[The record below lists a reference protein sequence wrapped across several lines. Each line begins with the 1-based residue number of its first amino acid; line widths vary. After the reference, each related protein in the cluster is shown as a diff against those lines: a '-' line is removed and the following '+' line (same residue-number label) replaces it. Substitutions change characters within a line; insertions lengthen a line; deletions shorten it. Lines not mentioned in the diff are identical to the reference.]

1 MFQDIL
7 ARLKYLLREDAPFW
21 VVSSAVGV
29 GLVTVIGFRWISAVA
44 GPAEF
49 GKAAL
54 LYAGM
59 LLFTACS
66 AGAASQGLMRL
77 THDAATPQDRADAW
91 YTTVAV
97 VLAATLV
104 AALALILAS
113 IGPDRALRLPRL
125 VAPALGLAFLA
136 EGLKSIGAGQL
147 AGLSRFRDAAVAQ
160 LVDALARPLVVV
172 GLSRFGGWSPLMSV
186 LGGYALGASAAAAT
200 FVLLVHRHLG
210 SGRVRRHWLVAQG
223 RYGWPLVGDGVFGW
237 LANTG
242 DRYVVAAA
250 LGLPAAG
257 IYVAAI
263 NIGARPAMMLGGMF
277 EIYLRPQL
285 YRAVVASDPE
295 TLARVRRRWL
305 RDAIAVLAISFALL
319 WMAEPWLLR
328 LLLAPAFRDG
338 ARVLVLVGFIAYAVL
353 AIGYLPQRINYAL
366 GRTFQ
371 VALVEIV
378 GTLSMLA
385 GVFLGGRMA
394 GLPGVA
400 IGLLLACSVRAGL
413 AALFA
418 KHGLREW
425 MRTTAESAS

>member
-1 MFQDIL
+1 MN
-7 ARLKYLLREDAPFW
+7 RHLRQDAPIW
-21 VVSSAVGV
+21 VLVGAAGV
-29 GLVTVIGFRWISAVA
+29 AIITAIGFRWISAVA
-44 GPAEF
+44 GPADF

-54 LYAGM
+54 LYGGM
-59 LLFTACS
+59 LLVTACS

-113 IGPDRALRLPRL
+113 SGPDRALRLPRL
-125 VAPALGLAFLA
+125 AAPALGLAFLA

-147 AGLSRFRDAAVAQ
+147 AGLSRFRDAALAQ

-172 GLSRFGGWSPLMSV
+172 GLSRIEGWSPLISV
-186 LGGYALGASAAAAT
+186 LGGYALGASAAAAA

-210 SGRVRRHWLVAQG
+210 SGRVRRHWLVAQA
-223 RYGWPLVGDGVFGW
+223 RYGWPLVGNGVFGW
-237 LANTG
+237 LANAG
-242 DRYVVAAA
+242 DRFVVAAA

-277 EIYLRPQL
+277 ETYLRPPL
-285 YRAVVASDPE
+285 YRAVVASNPKAF
-295 TLARVRRRWL
+295 ARVRRRWL

-319 WMAEPWLLR
+319 WVAEPWLLR

-338 ARVLVLVGFIAYAVL
+338 ARILVLVGFVAYAVL

-378 GTLSMLA
+378 GTLSMLV
-385 GVFLGGRMA
+385 GVYWGGRSA

-400 IGLLLACSVRAGL
+400 IGLLLACGVRAGL

-418 KHGLREW
+418 QYGLRAW
-425 MRTTAESAS
+425 LRATMESVA

>member
-1 MFQDIL
+1 MFQGIL
-7 ARLKYLLREDAPFW
+7 ARLKYPLREDAPFW

-49 GKAAL
+49 GKASL
-54 LYAGM
+54 LYGGM
-59 LLFTACS
+59 LLASACS
-66 AGAASQGLMRL
+66 AGVGGQGIMRL
-77 THDAATPQDRADAW
+77 TLDAVTPQDRADAW
-91 YTTVAV
+91 FSTVSL
-97 VLAATLV
+97 VLAA
-104 AALALILAS
+104 ALIVWLVLIMAS
-113 IGPDRALRLPRL
+113 HWPDRAWRLQQP
-125 VAPALGLAFLA
+125 VALALGLAFVA
-136 EGLKSIGAGQL
+136 EGLKSVGAGQL
-147 AGLSRFRDAAVAQ
+147 TGLSLFRDTALAQ
-160 LVDALARPLVVV
+160 LIDAAGRPLAVV
-172 GLSRFGGWSPLMSV
+172 GLSQLGWSPLASV
-186 LGGYALGASAAAAT
+186 LGGYALGASLAALA

-210 SGRVRRHWLVAQG
+210 LGRARRRWLVAQA
-223 RYGWPLVGDGVFGW
+223 RYGWPLVGNGVFGW

-257 IYVAAI
+257 IYVAAV
-263 NIGARPAMMLGGMF
+263 NLGARPALMLGGML
-277 EIYLRPQL
+277 ETYLRPQL

-295 TLARVRRRWL
+295 TLAHVRRRWL
-305 RDAIAVLAISFALL
+305 RDASVVLAVSFTLL

-328 LLLAPAFRDG
+328 LLLATAFRDG
-338 ARVLVLVGFIAYAVL
+338 ARVLVLVGFVAYAVL

-385 GVFLGGRMA
+385 GVYWGGRSA

-400 IGLLLACSVRAGL
+400 TGLLLACGVRAGL

-418 KHGLREW
+418 QHGLRAW
-425 MRTTAESAS
+425 MRATMESAS